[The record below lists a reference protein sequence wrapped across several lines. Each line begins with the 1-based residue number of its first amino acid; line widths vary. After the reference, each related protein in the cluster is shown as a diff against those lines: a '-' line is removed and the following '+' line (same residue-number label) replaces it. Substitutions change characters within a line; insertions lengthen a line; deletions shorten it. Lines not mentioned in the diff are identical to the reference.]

1 MPVRHRLCR
10 FFLMVLLL
18 CGCAKQPAPPLD
30 LVLLHTNDIHSY
42 AAGRDEYG
50 NACLQSGDCTGG
62 MGRIA
67 AVAQAERRKADNV
80 LCDGCRL
87 CGYIWPW
94 AALI

>member
-50 NACLQSGDCTGG
+50 NACL
-62 MGRIA
+62 
-67 AVAQAERRKADNV
+67 
-80 LCDGCRL
+80 
-87 CGYIWPW
+87 
-94 AALI
+94 